1 MAAAA
6 KNVMGGNPG
15 YGGPRKLVLKKESA
29 TPKSAQLPVR
39 LGMQLI
45 QAIGDAG
52 AQAAWNLSVFLGKRG
67 PAKFDGQ
74 WEEGSNANR
83 DTGRYYDASTH
94 STGTQT
100 QVWGIKKEE

>member
-1 MAAAA
+1 MNVFIFWGHNCLAQSSLILCRSGGRFKPTGSSGCVAAAA

-39 LGMQLI
+39 PRMQLI

-52 AQAAWNLSVFLGKRG
+52 A
-67 PAKFDGQ
+67 
-74 WEEGSNANR
+74 
-83 DTGRYYDASTH
+83 
-94 STGTQT
+94 
-100 QVWGIKKEE
+100 

>member
-39 LGMQLI
+39 PRMQLI

-52 AQAAWNLSVFLGKRG
+52 A
-67 PAKFDGQ
+67 
-74 WEEGSNANR
+74 
-83 DTGRYYDASTH
+83 
-94 STGTQT
+94 
-100 QVWGIKKEE
+100 